1 MGNRHVAPDGD
12 GWRVVAPGAQRASA
26 RTDTQSEAID
36 RAREIIRNS
45 GGGELIVQ
53 GENGRIRQ
61 KDTIAPAKDEYPP
74 RG

>member
-1 MGNRHVAPDGD
+1 MGNRHVVPDGD
-12 GWRVVAPGAQRASA
+12 DWKVVAPGAKRASVRA
-26 RTDTQSEAID
+26 DTQAEAID
-36 RAREIIRNS
+36 RAREIIRKD

-61 KDTIAPAKDEYPP
+61 KDTISPAKDKFPP